1 MRDLYQDVDHIL
13 LDAEQI
19 QNRIVSLAQ
28 EIESDYQDA
37 NDLILLCVLKGA
49 VLFTADLSRALKRPH
64 SLEFMAISSY
74 AGGTKSTGA
83 VKLLLDLNVDIADKH
98 ILIVEDIVDSG
109 RTLSYIRNLL
119 QVRNPA
125 SLKVVTLLNK
135 EMRRVMHAPV
145 DYVGFEIP
153 DEFVIGYGLDLAEWY
168 RNLPFVGVL
177 KPEAIKDFI

>member
-109 RTLSYIRNLL
+109 RTL
-119 QVRNPA
+119 
-125 SLKVVTLLNK
+125 
-135 EMRRVMHAPV
+135 
-145 DYVGFEIP
+145 
-153 DEFVIGYGLDLAEWY
+153 
-168 RNLPFVGVL
+168 
-177 KPEAIKDFI
+177 